1 MCGHK
6 LQAAFILAFMATTLF
21 LAQPSLAI
29 GISPGRIE
37 ITFVPGQN
45 TTYDMYVIGGSY
57 ESIVVSSKQ
66 AETCGLSQYIVPEK
80 TEFSLN
86 LGEKAYFRV
95 NINLP
100 SDYPR
105 PGLHDCAIIAE
116 EVPVTGNSGVSA
128 FAAVLTQFWI
138 RVPYPERYLEG
149 RLTAPNVNL
158 SETAHF
164 TVNLGSMGLKDVTA
178 SAVITV
184 TDSFGRTVATLQTA
198 SAFIKSMGSGVLS
211 ASWDTSGM
219 PAGRYY
225 VEAIVEYGDEK
236 PLSLSSGFKIG
247 DVLVKII
254 NVTYP
259 GDIFPD
265 GIARLD
271 VLVDSY
277 WNDRIEGSYMTL
289 EVTKDGDFS
298 GSARSESFDLEPW
311 KERLVPIYWDT
322 RGLSEGE
329 YDAVLAVHYA
339 GKEEQSV
346 LSLKIVPR
354 QDPYLVLLL
363 VILAVAIAAA
373 VAAYAF
379 KRKRRKK

>member
-1 MCGHK
+1 M
-6 LQAAFILAFMATTLF
+6 AAMISLV
-21 LAQPSLAI
+21 QPSLAI

-45 TTYDMYVIGGSY
+45 STYDMYVVGGGT
-57 ESIVVSSKQ
+57 ENIVVSSKQ
-66 AETCGLSQYIVPEK
+66 TETCGLSQYIVPEK
-80 TEFSLN
+80 TEFVLDP
-86 LGEKAYFRV
+86 GEKAYFSV
-95 NINLP
+95 NVALP

-105 PGLHDCAIIAE
+105 PGLHDCAIVAE
-116 EVPVTGNSGVSA
+116 EVPVTGNAGVSA
-128 FAAVLTQFWI
+128 FAAVQAQFWI

-149 RLTAPNVNL
+149 RLVVSNVNL

-164 TVNLGSMGLKDVTA
+164 AVNLGSMGLKDVTA
-178 SAVITV
+178 SALITV
-184 TDSFGRTVATLQTA
+184 TDSSGRNVATLQTGN
-198 SAFIKSMGSGVLS
+198 AFIESMGSGTLE

-225 VEAIVEYGDEK
+225 AEALVEYGGEK

-259 GDIFPD
+259 EEIFPD

-289 EVTKDGDFS
+289 EMEKDGDFAGS
-298 GSARSESFDLEPW
+298 GRSESFDLEPW
-311 KERLVPIYWDT
+311 EERLVPIYWDT

-339 GKEEQSV
+339 GKEERST
-346 LSLKIVPR
+346 LALKIVPR
-354 QDPYLVLLL
+354 QDPYMMLLL
-363 VILAVAIAAA
+363 LLIAIAVAIAIA
-373 VAAYAF
+373 VVYAF
-379 KRKRRKK
+379 MRKRRRK